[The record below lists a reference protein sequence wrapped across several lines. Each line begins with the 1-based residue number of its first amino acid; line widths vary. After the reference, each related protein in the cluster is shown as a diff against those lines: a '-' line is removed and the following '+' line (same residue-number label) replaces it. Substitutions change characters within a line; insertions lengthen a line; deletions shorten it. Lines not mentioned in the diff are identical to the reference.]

1 MKQILIEND
10 VVYTTTDYWSFKP
23 IEGNRNVN
31 KLHVERLKKSMQK
44 NYLHTVIVVNE
55 MSEIIDGQHRF
66 MAIEALGLPLKYV
79 VCPGYGLDEVHI
91 LNQNNRVWN
100 LADFVDGFTELG
112 NKEYSKLKELT
123 EKYGFNYTSSILICT
138 GYRHLKNSKYIKDVF
153 QKGDFKINNLDLVI
167 SRFEQLKKIGEFY
180 NNYKRSIF
188 IVAFMTLVNNSKF
201 DIYQFLSKLKLQPKS
216 LVDCVTVDQYID
228 VIEDIYNYKSHNKV
242 SFKYN

>member
-1 MKQILIEND
+1 MKQTLIEND

-31 KLHVERLKKSMQK
+31 KLHLERLKKSMQK

-55 MSEIIDGQHRF
+55 KSEIIDGQHRF

-100 LADFVDGFTELG
+100 LADFVDGFSELG
-112 NKEYSKLKELT
+112 NKEYTKLKELT
-123 EKYGFNYTSSILICT
+123 EKYGFSYTYSILICT
-138 GYRHLKNSKYIKDVF
+138 GYKHIKNSDYVKEVF
-153 QKGDFKINNLDLVI
+153 QVGDFKINNLELVI
-167 SRFEQLKKIGEFY
+167 SRFELFKAIGEY
-180 NNYKRSIF
+180 YPKYKKGVFVQAI
-188 IVAFMTLVNNSKF
+188 IKLLHNPKF
-201 DIYQFLSKLKLQPKS
+201 DSYHFLNKLKLQPRS

>member
-1 MKQILIEND
+1 
-10 VVYTTTDYWSFKP
+10 
-23 IEGNRNVN
+23 
-31 KLHVERLKKSMQK
+31 MQK